1 MRSGVQFVHEGVW
14 SDRQTRIRRI
24 GMYDMVTESELAEF
38 YQMDREQLIKEILRK
53 DAEGDMRIKTAL
65 EIIQQQTNRRTV

>member
-1 MRSGVQFVHEGVW
+1 MHEGVW

>member
-1 MRSGVQFVHEGVW
+1 
-14 SDRQTRIRRI
+14 
-24 GMYDMVTESELAEF
+24 MYDMVTESELAEF